1 MDVSA
6 LTVQNAAML
15 AQSAQARAPMAT
27 SNAYVATKTSKEFE
41 SVFISQFMG
50 SMFQGIS
57 TDGPTGG
64 GQGEEMFR
72 SLMID
77 QYSKSIEQ
85 RGGFGLA
92 AAVKRQLLKH
102 QEAPAPAA
110 ATSAAAP
117 AAAPASVSVN

>member
-1 MDVSA
+1 MDTSSFN
-6 LTVQNAAML
+6 VQGAAML
-15 AQSAQARAPMAT
+15 AQSAQTKAPAPT
-27 SNAYVATKTSKEFE
+27 SNATVAGKTAKEFE

-92 AAVKRQLLKH
+92 AAVQRQLLKH

-110 ATSAAAP
+110 
-117 AAAPASVSVN
+117 PASASMN

>member
-1 MDVSA
+1 
-6 LTVQNAAML
+6 ML
-15 AQSAQARAPMAT
+15 AQSAQTKAPAAT
-27 SNAYVATKTSKEFE
+27 TNAEVAAKTSKEFE
-41 SVFISQFMG
+41 SVFISQFLG

-77 QYSKSIEQ
+77 QYGKSIEQ

-92 AAVKRQLLKH
+92 TAVQRQLLKH
-102 QEAPAPAA
+102 QEVPAPAS
-110 ATSAAAP
+110 ATSATASP
-117 AAAPASVSVN
+117 APASLN